1 LSGVSLLVVEGS
13 MSRVEEATSISMS
26 IRVNAAA
33 RFTTSISAYISSQ
46 YVVMTACTA
55 ALRDFAS

>member
-1 LSGVSLLVVEGS
+1 